1 MSQPQEKMLTVK
13 QVADRMTV
21 DERTVRGW
29 IQKGELKAVN
39 VGGTLR
45 REYRIRPDDL
55 EDFIR
60 SREID
65 KNS

>member
-1 MSQPQEKMLTVK
+1 MSQSQEKMLTVK
-13 QVADRMTV
+13 QVADRMSV
-21 DERTVRGW
+21 DERTVRAW

-39 VGGTLR
+39 VGGRLR

-55 EDFIR
+55 EEFIR

-65 KNS
+65 GNR